1 MRRREARR
9 RRTMGQPRPR
19 PRAHTIC
26 LPPLSALL
34 LLLHRLPPTSSAPP
48 LGPISPPA
56 PPFPLNAGYTPYNLG
71 RGGSDKDAP
80 CTDPDT
86 PCYSEMMDTFRQSRP
101 LPRHLSQHVHD
112 GGHIGVTMHVKVLKD
127 PPPEVQ
133 SPTPVGP
140 YLKSAADIIQDVSN
154 SCDCGSF
161 VRSSLPRAGPP
172 TRHAMS
178 VG

>member
-1 MRRREARR
+1 
-9 RRTMGQPRPR
+9 MGQPRPR
-19 PRAHTIC
+19 PRAHTIF
-26 LPPLSALL
+26 LPPLSVLL
-34 LLLHRLPPTSSAPP
+34 LLLICLPPTSSASP

-56 PPFPLNAGYTPYNLG
+56 PPFPPNSGYTPYNLG
-71 RGGSDKDAP
+71 RGGTDKDAP

-86 PCYSEMMDTFRQSRP
+86 PCYNEMMDTFRLSRP
-101 LPRHLSQHVHD
+101 LPHHLSQHVHD
-112 GGHIGVTMHVKVLKD
+112 GVHIGVTMHVKVKD

-161 VRSSLPRAGPP
+161 IRPSSTCWP
-172 TRHAMS
+172 TDPACDELWMS
-178 VG
+178 FG